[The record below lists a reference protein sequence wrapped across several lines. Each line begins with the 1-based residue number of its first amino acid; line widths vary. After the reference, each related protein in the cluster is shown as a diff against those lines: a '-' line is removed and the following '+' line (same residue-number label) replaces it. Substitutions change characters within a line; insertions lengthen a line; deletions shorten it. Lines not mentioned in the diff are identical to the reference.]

1 MMSSIGDRIRG
12 SRDQETKRLPGLSSS
27 GGSVRGSGDE
37 EVRRQQDMSSI
48 GELIR
53 DLSAELSQLKQNRE
67 VLEKLRRLSN
77 SSGAGAGLGAGAGSV
92 AGGGAGA
99 EEGSGA
105 GKKAGPGVG
114 AGAGAGA
121 GENPGAGAGAG
132 IGGEAKTRIKEGA
145 GAGPTFERGAGPAE
159 VLERLRRHSFKESL
173 FSSSP
178 SPPRESPPRFTTYTQ
193 LKEKVHGRDQIQEL
207 GELRSRRHSTVL
219 PPRSSLLE
227 EQERRGRRHSS
238 IHPVYELDEEEQ
250 EELYSETDLEEELSE
265 SGSEL
270 SCSSCSL
277 LPTSSC
283 SSCDELMSDP
293 SSCDE
298 LWLLPQQ
305 VLAMDVDDLQASCP
319 LPSSSQEDLRFA
331 RASPSKSTFWMYT
344 VQGRLRAC

>member
-1 MMSSIGDRIRG
+1 
-12 SRDQETKRLPGLSSS
+12 
-27 GGSVRGSGDE
+27 
-37 EVRRQQDMSSI
+37 
-48 GELIR
+48 
-53 DLSAELSQLKQNRE
+53 
-67 VLEKLRRLSN
+67 
-77 SSGAGAGLGAGAGSV
+77 
-92 AGGGAGA
+92 
-99 EEGSGA
+99 
-105 GKKAGPGVG
+105 
-114 AGAGAGA
+114 
-121 GENPGAGAGAG
+121 
-132 IGGEAKTRIKEGA
+132 
-145 GAGPTFERGAGPAE
+145 

-193 LKEKVHGRDQIQEL
+193 QKEKLQKGAQIQEL
-207 GELRSRRHSTVL
+207 GELRSRRHSNIL

-227 EQERRGRRHSS
+227 EQERKGRRHSS
-238 IHPVYELDEEEQ
+238 IQPVCELMEEQ
-250 EELYSETDLEEELSE
+250 EELYSETDLQEELSD

-270 SCSSCSL
+270 SCSSCSV
-277 LPTSSC
+277 LPTSSLSSC

-319 LPSSSQEDLRFA
+319 LPSNSQEDLRFA